1 MMNQEWIKRLPIK
14 KINKVISVSGGDV
27 NKAFRIETDDKNYFL
42 LVQPHASSHFYDG
55 EIAGLKTFAAVNIP
69 APRVIANGQILGDAY
84 LILNFLTSGH
94 GSQTDLGYLVA
105 KLHKNY
111 SKNKKFG
118 FTTNYQGNEM
128 TFDNTWTT
136 SWIELF
142 VENRLDHLKDLALK
156 KDLWHEN
163 EIIQYQKVRKIIVN
177 TLKQH
182 SSKPSLLHG
191 DLWGGNYM
199 FTSDSMPVLIDPACF
214 YGDREFDI
222 GITTVFGGFTSEF
235 YNAYQQIFPLDE
247 GYQFRINFYRL
258 YYLMLHLNKFGNI
271 YASSV
276 QTVLDQILNNE

>member
-1 MMNQEWIKRLPIK
+1 MNQEWIKQLPIK

-27 NKAFRIETDDKNYFL
+27 NKAFRIETDDKSYFL

-55 EIAGLKTFAAVNIP
+55 EIAGLKAFASVNIP

-84 LILNFLTSGH
+84 LILNFLTSGY

-118 FTTNYQGNEM
+118 FVTNYQGNEM
-128 TFDNTWTT
+128 TFDNTWTS

-142 VENRLDHLKDLALK
+142 VEKRLDHLKDSAIK
-156 KDLWHEN
+156 KSLWHEN
-163 EIIQYQKVRKIIVN
+163 DIIKYQKVRKIIVD
-177 TLKQH
+177 TLRQH

-199 FTSDSMPVLIDPACF
+199 FTSDSSPVLIDPACF

-235 YNAYQQIFPLDE
+235 YNAYQQVYPLDE

-258 YYLMLHLNKFGNI
+258 YYLMLHLNKFGDI

-276 QTVLDQILNNE
+276 QTVLDQILSNK